1 MKSNNLPQYL
11 LNEGIMQPEEIEA
24 LLKNVKGTEL
34 QLPLIALRRQLAEPE
49 FLDEQKL
56 FSTESFLQAVRQKG
70 ILTEEQIDQ
79 LSREQE
85 RPCMLF
91 AQYLLNTGMLDYRE
105 LAVYFRDR
113 EQMQESPVHR
123 AVGML
128 CGQQLAEEAPFYSSF
143 MEIFMDSLM
152 DFLHAP
158 AVISV
163 ELVPEAEFADG
174 LSIHAASQRM
184 NGDMSI
190 VTGILAENAK
200 FLELACRYSE
210 EALSE
215 IDEMAIDS
223 IQEFLNVINGIY
235 SIQLA
240 EQKVQ
245 VELEVP
251 RWGTVV
257 VPHGHRQLVMRVCT
271 DFGRIYVVLAAD
283 EFIE

>member
-11 LNEGIMQPEEIEA
+11 LNEGIMPAPEIET
-24 LLKNVKGTEL
+24 LLKDVKGTEL
-34 QLPLIALRRQLAEPE
+34 QMPLIAMRRHLVEPE
-49 FLDEQKL
+49 ILDEKQI
-56 FSTESFLQAVRQKG
+56 FSTDAFVKAAREHD
-70 ILTEEQIDQ
+70 ILTQEQIDQ

-91 AQYLLNTGMLDYRE
+91 AQYLLNQGMLDYRE
-105 LAVYFRDR
+105 LSVYFRER
-113 EQMQESPVHR
+113 EQMPESPVHW
-123 AVGML
+123 AVNKL
-128 CGQQLAEEAPFYSSF
+128 CGQQLAEEAPFYSDF

-163 ELVPEAEFADG
+163 EPAEESEFAGG

-184 NGDMSI
+184 SGDVSI

-200 FLELACRYSE
+200 FLELARRYSE
-210 EALSE
+210 EDLTE

-235 SIQLA
+235 SIRLA
-240 EQKVQ
+240 ERDIQAD
-245 VELEVP
+245 LEVP